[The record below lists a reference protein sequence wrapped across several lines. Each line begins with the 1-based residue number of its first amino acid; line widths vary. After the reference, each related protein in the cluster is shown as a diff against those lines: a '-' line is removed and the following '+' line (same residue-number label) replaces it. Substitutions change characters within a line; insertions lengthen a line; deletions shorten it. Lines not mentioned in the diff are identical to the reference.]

1 MKFIHAADIHLDS
14 PLTGLE
20 NYEGAPVDLIRGA
33 SRKALSNLVKLAL
46 EEGVDF
52 VIIAGDLY
60 DGDWRDVSTGMYFN
74 RQMLR
79 LKDRNIKVFI
89 IKGNHDAASNIS
101 SNLPLPENVIEFSS
115 RSVQTYRLDELQ
127 TVIHGQSFKTRAV
140 TDNLAQGYPLAEPGC
155 FNIGMLHSSLTGR
168 EGHEVYAP
176 CSEADLCS
184 RGYDYWALGHIHKRE
199 IVCAGDPC
207 WIVFPGNIQGRFIR
221 ETGDKG
227 CTLVEVIDKEVV
239 SVDHFSLDVMRWVE
253 CQVDTSGMNTPAEV
267 LIQVKDEVDS
277 QTMGIDMPAAVRVL
291 LRGEC
296 KASYDLLAYTKKWS
310 DSIRALIM
318 NSRPDIWV
326 EKVKFDIQPPAIRT
340 YDSLVFQTIAEL
352 VAYYDSNPEAREEL
366 FEDILQDIANLP
378 GGELWEELKSDPQKC
393 RDILLDTESLLIGI
407 LSGGAAD
414 EDQ

>member
-20 NYEGAPVDLIRGA
+20 NYEGAPVELIRGA
-33 SRKALSNLVKLAL
+33 SRKALSNLVELAL

-52 VIIAGDLY
+52 VVIAGDLY

-79 LKDRNIKVFI
+79 LKDQQIKIFV

-101 SNLPLPENVIEFSS
+101 SNLPLPDNVIEFSS
-115 RSVQTYRLDELQ
+115 RVAQTYYLDELK
-127 TVIHGQSFKTRAV
+127 TAVHGQSFKTRAV
-140 TDNLAQGYPLAEPGC
+140 TDNLANGYPAADKSY
-155 FNIGMLHSSLTGR
+155 FNIGLMHTSLSGR

-176 CSEADLCS
+176 CAEDDLYA
-184 RGYDYWALGHIHKRE
+184 RGYDYWALGHVHKRE

-207 WIVFPGNIQGRFIR
+207 WIVYPGNIQGRFIR
-221 ETGDKG
+221 EVGDKG
-227 CTLVEVIDKEVV
+227 CTLVEVINNEVV
-239 SVDHFSLDVMRWVE
+239 SVEHYSLDVMRWVE
-253 CQVDTSGMNTPAEV
+253 CQIEVSGLNTPGEV
-267 LIQVKDEVDS
+267 LNRVTDEVIN

-296 KASYDLLAYTKKWS
+296 DASYELLAYAQKWS
-310 DSIRALIM
+310 DNIRAAVM

-326 EKVKFDIQPPAIRT
+326 EKVKFNIHPPAHRE

-352 VAYYDSNPEAREEL
+352 VEQYNSSPEALGEL
-366 FEDILQDIANLP
+366 FKDVLQEIANLP
-378 GGELWEELKSDPQKC
+378 GGELGEELKSNPQKC
-393 RDILLDTESLLIGI
+393 REILQDTEALLIGI

-414 EDQ
+414 ED